1 LGLEDDAKPKLIIT
15 ITITI
20 TIIIKFT
27 LQIKSMFFF
36 FYDSNNI
43 YFKFNNIYDIKL
55 MITRNVLG
63 CDIGPARNENVVPPL
78 RVCDSLEC

>member
-1 LGLEDDAKPKLIIT
+1 LGLEEDAKPKLI
-15 ITITI
+15 ITI

-27 LQIKSMFFF
+27 LQIKSMFF

-55 MITRNVLG
+55 TITRNVLG
-63 CDIGPARNENVVPPL
+63 CDIGPARNENVVLPL
-78 RVCDSLEC
+78 RVCDSPEC